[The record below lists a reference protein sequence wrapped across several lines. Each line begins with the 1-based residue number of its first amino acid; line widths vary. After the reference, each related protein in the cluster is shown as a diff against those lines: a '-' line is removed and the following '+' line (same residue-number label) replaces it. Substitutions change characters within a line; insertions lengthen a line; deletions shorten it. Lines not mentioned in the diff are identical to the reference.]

1 MTKGGMKPVTF
12 CASLGRGFEAFPVTL
27 RERRRRVRM
36 SEDKYIKVVN
46 IFEDEERLLV
56 ELLRP
61 LVLDSQDEAARG
73 VATRFLLKMS
83 KAPERRVEDH
93 KCRSRKDK
101 I

>member
-1 MTKGGMKPVTF
+1 MEPIIF
-12 CASLGRGFEAFPVTL
+12 RASLGRGFEAFPVSP
-27 RERRRRVRM
+27 RKRRRRVRM

-46 IFEDEERLLV
+46 IFEDEERLLK

-61 LVLDSQDEAARG
+61 LVLDAKDEPARG

-83 KAPERRVEDH
+83 KAPERRVDGH

-101 I
+101 L